1 MAIEQQ
7 ERKRK
12 EQEKADEAK
21 EKAGEAATPT
31 NDWSV
36 TSIISSTPSRYAYSA
51 RCLGLSIFVSLIK
64 KE

>member
-7 ERKRK
+7 ERK

-31 NDWSV
+31 ND
-36 TSIISSTPSRYAYSA
+36 
-51 RCLGLSIFVSLIK
+51 
-64 KE
+64 

>member
-12 EQEKADEAK
+12 EQEIADEAK

-31 NDWSV
+31 ND
-36 TSIISSTPSRYAYSA
+36 
-51 RCLGLSIFVSLIK
+51 
-64 KE
+64 